1 MNITGVNTAVVSS
14 ILKQGRSYER
24 LRSKVPTVIHIQNE
38 TPDIHVLVHV
48 WFIHTYDMISQT
60 LTIMY
65 KEHILAQMTIYNYM
79 YMFVMQLYQI

>member
-1 MNITGVNTAVVSS
+1 MKHQIYMYWYMYGS
-14 ILKQGRSYER
+14 
-24 LRSKVPTVIHIQNE
+24 
-38 TPDIHVLVHV
+38 DIHVLVHV